1 MLTQQTLKEHLHYDP
16 ETGVFTW
23 LVDRKG
29 KAKAGSVAGFKHH
42 SGYIYIKLFEKD
54 MQHTGWHSCI

>member
-42 SGYIYIKLFEKD
+42 SGYIYIKLFGKD